1 MKLLLLRLVIAVA
14 AVVIAVVVDELIGVL
29 SVVVIVH
36 TPLISRDVM
45 MFSRME
51 GRGVDAKS
59 SRRNTSSMHQTM
71 MFPATGSA
79 RGNVLTL
86 WF

>member
-1 MKLLLLRLVIAVA
+1 MKLLLSRLVIAVV
-14 AVVIAVVVDELIGVL
+14 AVMVDELIGVL